1 MVFKRVYNGT
11 DKKKLRKIMKVVV
24 LQSFVGKGF
33 LGYHVQSKNIIR
45 DNQLLIIKCM
55 KSVKNWCNKNGY
67 EYILNTK
74 DLGWNYFNPV
84 WEKIGFAPSPDR
96 ESDFCSQRYQL
107 FQDIDADYIVSLDN
121 DIWIYKDF
129 DLHKIEYIGIV
140 PNTGSLRLKN
150 RLWKGA
156 DHLQYIRRTYFED
169 IPYPQGGV
177 QFITKKGK
185 DHYGKW
191 VTDSIKSNNWPTM
204 WDSGDQ
210 SHVYAYIKQFPER
223 IKWIDPTYNTIIG
236 RYLSRSYDDIRK
248 AYIIHHAGSNK
259 QISVDKLPPNMKEKF
274 EKL

>member
-1 MVFKRVYNGT
+1 
-11 DKKKLRKIMKVVV
+11 MKVVV
-24 LQSFVGKGF
+24 LQQFIGKGY
-33 LGYHVQSKNIIR
+33 LIHDNIRSNSKN
-45 DNQLLIIKCM
+45 LLIKRNIGYKNTQAILKKCM
-55 KSVKNWCNKNGY
+55 KSVKNWCDKHGY

-74 DLGWNYFNPV
+74 DLGWNYFSPA
-84 WEKIGFAPSPDR
+84 WKKMGFASSSDKR
-96 ESDFCSQRYQL
+96 EMDFASQRYQL

-129 DLHKIEYIGIV
+129 DLPKIEYIGIV